1 MSHGTFATAINCMD
15 GRTQL
20 SVNEWMKNKY
30 AVEFVDT
37 ITEPGPVKILAENTD
52 KTYLESIK
60 RRLDIS
66 INKHHSSAICIIAHH
81 DCAGNPVEK
90 DVQIE
95 QLKKAS
101 EVVKGWFNNVEV
113 VTLWVDENW
122 LVNQI

>member
-52 KTYLESIK
+52 KTYLDSIK

-90 DVQIE
+90 DIQIE

-101 EVVKGWFNNVEV
+101 EVVKGWFGNIEV